1 MSPCVAFWFHNN
13 IGQAV
18 LQINFEKIS
27 LKFSKVCYTVS
38 YDFLMKDLRFS
49 LIEFDLGVRNMKSLV
64 IAEKPSVAR
73 DIARVLGANQKNGGV
88 LEGKKYVVTWALGHL
103 ITLADPEEYDKKY
116 EKWER
121 STLPMMPKDMKL
133 VVIRQTGKQF
143 SVVKTQLFRKDIEE
157 IIIATDAGREGE
169 LVARWILEKAG
180 CHKPIKRLWI
190 SSVTDKAI
198 KEGFAN
204 LKDGHAYDN
213 LYRAAVARAEADWLV
228 GMNGTRALTCKYNA
242 QLSCGRVQTPTLAM
256 IARREEEIR
265 QFTPKEYYGVSVET
279 QDVKWTWRDE
289 KTKSFRTFSREKAEE
304 IRRKTETASLEVTR
318 IEEKTKKS
326 MAPGLYDLTTLQREA
341 NQKYGFSAKETLNIM
356 QRLYENHK
364 VLTYPRTDSRY
375 IGKDIV
381 PTIRERLKACGIG
394 PYRKLAGALMN
405 KPVQANSSFV
415 DDKKVSDHH
424 AIIPTEQFVQLDHM
438 TNEERKIYDMVV
450 RRFLAVLY
458 PPFEYQQVTMEAKA
472 AGETFAASGKVVKSQ
487 GWKEVY
493 EGGDQEESEED
504 EEKLK
509 DQRLP
514 KMQTGQKLKV
524 LRAALNT
531 GKTKP
536 PARFTE
542 ATLLAA
548 MENPVKFMETRDKE
562 AVKTIGET
570 GGLGTVATRADI
582 IEKLFHSFMMEKKG
596 NEIHIT
602 SKAKQLLELVP
613 EDLKKP
619 ELTADWEMKLSQ
631 IAKGKI
637 RQGDFLH
644 EIRDYTCEIV
654 DEIKSG
660 EGTFRHDNLTNKV
673 CPRCGKK
680 LLAVNGKN
688 SKMLVCQDR
697 ECGYRETI
705 SRTTNARCP
714 KCHKR
719 MEMYVKGKEETF
731 ICACG
736 YKEKLSAFQ
745 ARRKKE
751 GAGVGKRDVQNYLR
765 RQQKEANEPVNNA
778 FAQALSGIKL

>member
-1 MSPCVAFWFHNN
+1 
-13 IGQAV
+13 
-18 LQINFEKIS
+18 
-27 LKFSKVCYTVS
+27 
-38 YDFLMKDLRFS
+38 
-49 LIEFDLGVRNMKSLV
+49 MKSLV

-73 DIARVLGANQKNGGV
+73 DIARVLGANQKNGGI
-88 LEGKKYVVTWALGHL
+88 LEGKNYVVTWALGHL
-103 ITLADPEEYDKKY
+103 VTLADPEEYDRKY
-116 EKWER
+116 EKWEMA
-121 STLPMMPKDMKL
+121 TLPMLPKEMKL
-133 VVIRQTGKQF
+133 VVIRQTGRQF
-143 SVVKTQLFRKDIEE
+143 SIVKTQLFRKDIGE

-204 LKDGHAYDN
+204 LKDGHDYDN

-256 IARREEEIR
+256 IAKREEEIR
-265 QFTPKEYYGVSVET
+265 KFVPKEYYGISLET

-289 KTKSFRTFSREKAEE
+289 KTKTFRTFSRERAEQIKGRLENTALEITSVEKKAK
-304 IRRKTETASLEVTR
+304 KT
-318 IEEKTKKS
+318 I
-326 MAPGLYDLTTLQREA
+326 APGLYDLTTLQREA
-341 NQKYGFSAKETLNIM
+341 NLKYGFSAKETLNIM

-381 PTIRERLKACGIG
+381 STIKERLKSCGIG

-405 KPVQANSSFV
+405 KPVQVNGSFV
-415 DDKKVSDHH
+415 DDKRVSDHH

-458 PPFEYQQVTMEAKA
+458 PASQYEQVTMEAKA
-472 AGETFAASGKVVKSQ
+472 AGETFAASGKVIKSM

-493 EGGDQEESEED
+493 EGGADDDLED
-504 EEKLK
+504 EADDEKKLK

-514 KMQTGQKLKV
+514 EMKTGTRLKI
-524 LRAALNT
+524 LKTSLNT

-562 AVKTIGET
+562 AVKTLGET

-631 IAKGKI
+631 IAKGRI

-644 EIRDYTCEIV
+644 QIRDYTCEIV
-654 DEIKSG
+654 DEIKTG

-673 CPRCGKK
+673 CPQCGKK

-731 ICACG
+731 VCQCG

-745 ARRKKE
+745 ARRQKE

>member
-1 MSPCVAFWFHNN
+1 
-13 IGQAV
+13 
-18 LQINFEKIS
+18 
-27 LKFSKVCYTVS
+27 
-38 YDFLMKDLRFS
+38 
-49 LIEFDLGVRNMKSLV
+49 MKSLV

-116 EKWER
+116 EKWEM

-562 AVKTIGET
+562 AVKTIG
-570 GGLGTVATRADI
+570 LGTVATRADI